1 MVEQKIYRLGYD
13 QLFLASPE
21 VRKGNETITALSIL
35 LQYKLYDI
43 ENDLE
48 ILFTGEDLE
57 DQSIGKEMG
66 WYSEEAGIPHM
77 QLKDVFM
84 SNFIECSFYKY
95 SKNYIKMNIL
105 EDKLKNRGYRLE
117 YKIAEYYKDI
127 DEDGISIPTKILKE
141 DFIKIIED
149 NLNNFDNTNNRPTQ
163 TSAYETFLIL
173 EETKNEIG
181 FK

>member
-48 ILFTGEDLE
+48 ILFAGEDLE
-57 DQSIGKEMG
+57 NQSIGKEMG
-66 WYSEEAGIPHM
+66 WYSEEAGIPHR
-77 QLKDVFM
+77 QLDDVFI
-84 SNFIECSFYKY
+84 SNFIECSLDKY
-95 SKNYIKMNIL
+95 SKNYIKINIL

-117 YKIAEYYKDI
+117 YEIAEYYKDM
-127 DEDGISIPTKILKE
+127 DEKGISIP
-141 DFIKIIED
+141 IKISKEEFINIMKE
-149 NLNNFDNTNNRPTQ
+149 NLNNFDNKNNKPTQ
-163 TSAYETFLIL
+163 STSYETFLIL